1 MHLMYAS
8 VHSIVWQA
16 VWHSQDRKAHSY
28 QERTHH
34 SLQSRVFAHLLL
46 GRNQCHRLLVHWHM
60 KKRQLRQYSDQG
72 IFSIAFVM
80 TNIEDM
86 TVSNKAT
93 PFCYEI
99 YRIAA
104 PDILIAVPH
113 ATTNQIFRG
122 TDGSSRN
129 PLVLD
134 RFYEHRPKFG
144 MRVDGIDSG
153 RPDISTKIR

>member
-1 MHLMYAS
+1 MYAS

-72 IFSIAFVM
+72 IFS
-80 TNIEDM
+80 NRLCNDEHRGYDRIEQ
-86 TVSNKAT
+86 SNA
-93 PFCYEI
+93 
-99 YRIAA
+99 
-104 PDILIAVPH
+104 ILLRNLQDCCTRH
-113 ATTNQIFRG
+113 LDRCATTNQIFRG

-134 RFYEHRPKFG
+134 RFYEDRPKFG

-153 RPDISTKIR
+153 MPDISTKIR